1 MKQTFEKNILRLLL
15 IFGVIA
21 CANLIRKPPAKDW
34 MIVFLFKGFLSS
46 ILDKLLVRGGYIKYP
61 VQLAKCCDIS
71 YIFDYLLFPITCV
84 YYNQVTKTSNIFGIL
99 TKTLCF
105 SIPMSIIEHFLEKR
119 TDLISFNKGWNSF
132 ISFLSMT
139 ITFLI
144 SRAFI
149 AIIRKA
155 PNKPV
160 PEN

>member
-1 MKQTFEKNILRLLL
+1 M
-15 IFGVIA
+15 
-21 CANLIRKPPAKDW
+21 
-34 MIVFLFKGFLSS
+34 FKGFLSS

-61 VQLAKCCDIS
+61 VKLAKCCDIS
-71 YIFDYLLFPITCV
+71 FVFDYLIFPIICV
-84 YYNQVTKTSNIFGIL
+84 YYNQVTKTSNLFGIL
-99 TKTLCF
+99 TKTLYF
-105 SIPMSIIEHFLEKR
+105 SIPMGIIEHFFEKR
-119 TDLISFNKGWNSF
+119 TSLISFHKGWNSF
-132 ISFLSMT
+132 ISFLAVT